1 MAIAYFFRKKIVIV
15 DNFFIYS
22 VDSLLNFTY
31 FCP

>member
-1 MAIAYFFRKKIVIV
+1 MATAFFQKKIVIG

-22 VDSLLNFTY
+22 VNSLLNFTY